1 MGLVG
6 LFRGISDFVRDLMDL
21 FMGFFRRDGIF
32 GGDDTV
38 FVFFEKGDSRDFV
51 GFRWDFMGNSWDF
64 LA

>member
-6 LFRGISDFVRDLMDL
+6 LFRGISDFVRDFMGF

-38 FVFFEKGDSRDFV
+38 FFFRKRGFIGRHKKSEDYKGIE
-51 GFRWDFMGNSWDF
+51 
-64 LA
+64 